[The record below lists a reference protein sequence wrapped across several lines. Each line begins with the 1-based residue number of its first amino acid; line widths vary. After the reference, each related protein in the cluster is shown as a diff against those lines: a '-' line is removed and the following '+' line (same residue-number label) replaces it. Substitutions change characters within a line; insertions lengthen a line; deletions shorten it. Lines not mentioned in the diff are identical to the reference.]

1 MTLLDRS
8 VNKISCFDYEII
20 KKINKFFICLIILYH
35 IYFFFHLKVE
45 VFKNIL
51 ATTYDIIEPSHG
63 KTNNVV
69 SDQVRHKS
77 SCTVTE
83 AG

>member
-1 MTLLDRS
+1 MS
-8 VNKISCFDYEII
+8 HYFISH
-20 KKINKFFICLIILYH
+20 IL
-35 IYFFFHLKVE
+35 FFHLKVE

-83 AG
+83 AGWKLEISDLGRRGSVLSE